1 VLTSSA
7 KTWLAAG
14 LLGLSLTFVP
24 AANAGMSA
32 NATIPDVNTQQ
43 KSTVRRTEPVY
54 EVQAGMA
61 GEVFPFFANYASFI
75 PVKERRWG
83 TVAVKITNAADSVL
97 HNRVTVQIPGW
108 SDQEI
113 QLADLQAGE
122 VKTLLFAPSFLP
134 RLYDNHEIAAATA
147 VVKVSDAGGRQVVET
162 TAPVRLRAADD
173 MFWGDKFKYASFVA
187 SWVTPHSAAVE
198 AVLSRAKE
206 FMPAR
211 RMPGYESW
219 KSTDEQA
226 RTTAAEA
233 RAIYRAL
240 QQKGVSY
247 VKSSATFGNSANAA
261 VSERIRMPFESLRDG
276 AANCIDGAVMFASLF
291 ENLGMDPVIVLV
303 PGHAYVG
310 VRIAENSDKYYY
322 IETALVGRNATFES
336 AVKAANE
343 GLSKWAADKVMRIQI
358 DDARRAGIYPMPQD
372 PMRERSKKTTREAG
386 LR

>member
-1 VLTSSA
+1 VLTSSH

-14 LLGLSLTFVP
+14 LLAISLMSVLP
-24 AANAGMSA
+24 ARAGMSA

-75 PVKERRWG
+75 PVKDRRWG
-83 TVAVKITNAADSVL
+83 TVAVKISNAADSVL

-113 QLADLQAGE
+113 QLADLNAGE
-122 VKTLLFAPSFLP
+122 VKTLLFAPAFLP

-147 VVKVSDAGGRQVVET
+147 VVKVTDAGGRKVFEG
-162 TAPVRLRAADD
+162 TAPIRLRAADD
-173 MFWGDKFKYASFVA
+173 IFWGDKFKYASFIA
-187 SWVTPHSAAVE
+187 SWVTPHNAAVE
-198 AVLSRAKE
+198 SVLSRAKE
-206 FMPAR
+206 FMPGR
-211 RMPGYESW
+211 RMPGYETW
-219 KSTDEQA
+219 KAPDEQA

-233 RAIYRAL
+233 KAIYRAL

-247 VKSSATFGNSANAA
+247 VKSSSTFGATANAA
-261 VSERIRMPFESLRDG
+261 VSERVRMPFESLRDG
-276 AANCIDGAVMFASLF
+276 SANCIDGAVMFASLF

-310 VRIAENSDKYYY
+310 VRIAEVSDKFYY
-322 IETALVGRNATFES
+322 IETALIGRNATFEA
-336 AVKAANE
+336 AVNAAND
-343 GLSKWAADKVMRIQI
+343 GVAKWPADKVTRISI
-358 DDARRAGIYPMPQD
+358 DDARRAGIYPMPID
-372 PMRERSKKTTREAG
+372 SSPDRVKKGVREAG